1 MSYRKTLVKDNKYTM
16 KTFTFRWLICLSL
29 LFFVTPCLYAQRFSF
44 WNNMYTGWSSANLG
58 GDVKKPS
65 TKTFKLSDALY
76 NHLWTLTTDGKC
88 AGQNGETKCIHVG
101 TGSSYSQYLI
111 LETTTSFSFVD
122 VVRVATAVTKSRKY
136 TLDVVLMKG
145 EENLKASLVYG
156 VQKDGVTT
164 RIFEFDNNKD
174 IGEAAKLKVE
184 MKGEKYEEGALC
196 LFFIEVASV
205 LSDRQEL
212 QQQHIQ
218 PEKIYSYQVQRTF
231 ASTHWNTICLPFD
244 VSKDALKEAMGK
256 NCALREFTQKVGN
269 NVLKF
274 DKTDAITAGVPYLIK
289 PAVEV
294 KNPIFS
300 NVVYKDVKPQTV
312 QDETGK
318 YAFVGTFDPV
328 KLSVDGSELFLL
340 SNGNLAKPK
349 SDKVNEMYGMRAYFK
364 INEQNS
370 TSAKQITYAID
381 CDSETV
387 TGIQS
392 PVYPSTNSQH
402 IYNLQGVDVGA
413 DIHHLPAGVY
423 VMGGKKIMK
432 R

>member
-1 MSYRKTLVKDNKYTM
+1 M

-29 LFFVTPCLYAQRFSF
+29 LFLVTPSLYAQRFSF
-44 WNNMYTGWSSANLG
+44 WNYMYTGWSSANLG
-58 GDVKKPS
+58 GNVKKPS
-65 TKTFKLSDALY
+65 TKTFELSDALY
-76 NHLWTLTTDGKC
+76 NHQWTLTTDGKC

-136 TLDVVLMKG
+136 TQNVVLIKG
-145 EENLKASLVYG
+145 EENLKASLVDE

-244 VSKDALKEAMGK
+244 VSKETLAEAMGK
-256 NCALREFTQKVGN
+256 NCALREFTTKVEN

-274 DKTDAITAGVPYLIK
+274 DKSDAIKAGIPYLIK
-289 PAVEV
+289 PAAKVE
-294 KNPIFS
+294 NPIFS
-300 NVVYKDVKPQTV
+300 NVVYKDVKPQEV

-328 KLSVDGSELFLL
+328 KLSVDGTNLFLL
-340 SNGNLAKPK
+340 ANGNLAKPK
-349 SDKVNEMYGMRAYFK
+349 SDKVSEMYGMRAYFK
-364 INEQNS
+364 INEQS
-370 TSAKQITYAID
+370 SSSAKQITYAVD
-381 CDSETV
+381 CGSDIV
-387 TGIQS
+387 NGIQS
-392 PVYPSTNSQH
+392 LSGHPSINSQH
-402 IYNLQGVDVGA
+402 IYNLQGVQVGT

-423 VMGGKKIMK
+423 VIGGKKIIK

>member
-1 MSYRKTLVKDNKYTM
+1 MMSYRKTLVKDNKYTM
-16 KTFTFRWLICLSL
+16 KTFTFRWLISLSL
-29 LFFVTPCLYAQRFSF
+29 LFLVTPSLYAQRF
-44 WNNMYTGWSSANLG
+44 M
-58 GDVKKPS
+58 
-65 TKTFKLSDALY
+65 LSDMFRGWGKDAKEGVLKKY
-76 NHLWTLTTDGKC
+76 TSEEQNGHQWILETDGK
-88 AGQNGETKCIHVG
+88 NGDNMNKKSMLHIG
-101 TGSSYSQYLI
+101 TSSWS
-111 LETTTSFSFVD
+111 
-122 VVRVATAVTKSRKY
+122 VTKTVLTSCNEFDSVDTILVRTDSKAPY
-136 TLDVVLMKG
+136 TVSLSIDNKPVESKKVAKNADIRILGFSAKGASGKVEVLMKYD
-145 EENLKASLVYG
+145 ESLKQAMCIY
-156 VQKDGVTT
+156 
-164 RIFEFDNNKD
+164 
-174 IGEAAKLKVE
+174 
-184 MKGEKYEEGALC
+184 Y
-196 LFFIEVASV
+196 IEVISR
-205 LSDRQEL
+205 LSDIVAL
-212 QQQHIQ
+212 SSQHI
-218 PEKIYSYQVQRTF
+218 KLGDTYSYQVQRTF

-244 VSKDALKEAMGK
+244 VSKEALTETMGE

-274 DKTDAITAGVPYLIK
+274 KNADAIEAGVPYLIK
-289 PAVEV
+289 PAVKV

-300 NVVYKDVKPQTV
+300 NVVYKKEAMPQTV

-328 KLSVDGSELFLL
+328 KLSVDGSDLFLL

-381 CDSETV
+381 CGSDIV
-387 TGIQS
+387 NGIQS
-392 PVYPSTNSQH
+392 LRVQPSTSSQH